1 MQDDSEELE
10 WLIVDVNV
18 GHLFVDALN
27 LFEADCADHVAW
39 VIFFQLILSLAISR
53 YQLLDDLAVLDLSS
67 IGKANELLER
77 VIKSEGLEEVIEE
90 ETVRYFGL
98 FSKFT
103 SLIVIIFRQDLA
115 IHAFMNVILRIYLVA
130 QAKQP
135 LNSTENVDSNAI
147 SIHILIEGINKVDDI
162 IRVYL
167 ARLKEHL
174 ESFSEEIG
182 LDILVDHL
190 NIC

>member
-10 WLIVDVNV
+10 WLIVDVNIR
-18 GHLFVDALN
+18 HFLVDALY
-27 LFEADCADHVAW
+27 LLEADCADHVAW
-39 VIFFQLILSLAISR
+39 VIFFQLILSLAISC

-67 IGKANELLER
+67 IGEANELLER

-90 ETVRYFGL
+90 ESVRYFGL
-98 FSKFT
+98 FSEFT
-103 SLIVIIFRQDLA
+103 SLVVIIFRQDLT
-115 IHAFMNVILRIYLVA
+115 IHAFMNVILSIYLVA

-135 LNSTENVDSNAI
+135 LYSTENVNSNAI
-147 SIHILIEGINKVDDI
+147 SIHILIEGIHKVDDI
-162 IRVYL
+162 IRVDL
-167 ARLKEHL
+167 AWLEEHL

-190 NIC
+190 DIC